1 MKDTIRR
8 CASVLLAAAVAVPV
22 TGAVAQ
28 DDSFLLEEIVVTA
41 QKREQ
46 NLQEVPV
53 AVTAYNAAVLQ
64 DSAIK
69 DMRDLATIAPSLV
82 SSQSQNSTTS
92 SFAIRGIGTS
102 AQNFGLESSV
112 GIYIDGVYRS
122 RQSSIINNLVDV
134 EAVEVLRGPQGTLF
148 GKNTPSGALTIRTV
162 APDHEQDGFFE
173 ATAGN
178 FGLTNVS
185 AAMNFSLVDEV
196 LAMRVTG
203 FSSTRDGYVDVIGIG
218 DDVVND
224 RDRFGGRVQFLWT
237 PNDKLEARLIW
248 DMAEIDE
255 VCCAAVTRLNNFQD
269 FEGNPGSDALL
280 QFGLGVPVVSAD
292 RFDDNVMALN
302 RLPLST
308 NEDSG
313 VSLELNYDFENAT
326 FTSISASRSFD
337 STDLIDADFSA
348 AQILTDENL
357 SDQSSF
363 SQEFRLTGEFG
374 QGNNYVV
381 GAYYFEQDLDNVST
395 LTGLAD
401 TSAVLNIPLT
411 DLIDGINAVSAATG
425 GALPL
430 VADSFPDGS
439 FATDDMRQEHESY
452 AVFAQADFALGDNW
466 ILTAGARYTDE
477 EKTLRSTF
485 LNSPL
490 GPAPDVAA
498 AVGVL
503 TGIGIWQVDPAAPGA
518 LDPTNPA
525 NQPTILGAFSPFY
538 VPSWG
543 FYLQPALAPQAS
555 GVDVLEDD
563 QVTGTIKLSY
573 MPNEDMMWYVSYG
586 TGYKSGGTNTDRIDP
601 FFAQIFQAETSTAIE
616 IGMKADIPDA
626 NMRVNVAIHDT
637 QVEDLQT
644 SAFSGNGFNLQNA
657 GDADTQGIE
666 IEAWWAPTENWDVQM
681 SYAYNTADFE
691 NFENGTCWVAT
702 PFQTGTPDPGQTDP
716 NIPVCDRSGGRVP
729 SNPEHSFYLGLDR
742 YFELTSTTGAFA
754 KLEYIHYSDTM
765 TDGNNDPLKLRPSF
779 DFVNLRA
786 GMDFDAWNA
795 QLAIWVRNLT
805 DENFYETVF
814 DVPIQDGKQN
824 AYPLEPRTWGI
835 TFRKD
840 FN

>member
-22 TGAVAQ
+22 SGALAQ
-28 DDSFLLEEIVVTA
+28 ENEYLLEEIVVTS

-53 AVTAYNAAVLQ
+53 AVTAYTTAVLQ

-92 SFAIRGIGTS
+92 SFSIRGIGTS
-102 AQNFGLESSV
+102 GQNFGLESSV

-122 RQSSIINNLVDV
+122 RQSSIINNLIDV

-148 GKNTPSGALTIRTV
+148 GKNTPSGALNIRTV
-162 APDHEQDGFFE
+162 APSHETDGFFE
-173 ATAGN
+173 AMAGN
-178 FGLTNVS
+178 FGLVNVS
-185 AAMNFSLVDEV
+185 GAMNFSLVPDV

-203 FSSTRDGYVDVIGIG
+203 FSGQRDGYVDVIGLG
-218 DDVVND
+218 DDVIND
-224 RDRFGGRVQFLWT
+224 RDRVGGKLQLLWT
-237 PNDKLEARLIW
+237 PNEQLEMRLIA
-248 DMAEIDE
+248 DTAEIDE

-269 FEGNPGSDALL
+269 FEGNPGSDFLL
-280 QFGLGVPVVSAD
+280 QFGLGVPVVPAS
-292 RFDDNVMALN
+292 RFEDNVMALN
-302 RLPLST
+302 SLPRST

-313 VSLELNYDFENAT
+313 VSLEINYDFDNVT
-326 FTSISASRSFD
+326 FTSISAARSFD
-337 STDLIDADFSA
+337 STDNIDADFSA
-348 AQILTDENL
+348 AEIITDENI
-357 SDQSSF
+357 SEQSSF

-381 GAYYFEQDLDNVST
+381 GAYYFEQDLDNLST
-395 LTGLAD
+395 ITGGVD
-401 TSAVLNIPLT
+401 TSPVLNIPAT

-425 GALPL
+425 GALPT
-430 VADSFPDGS
+430 VADSFPPGF
-439 FATDDMRQEHESY
+439 FATDDMKQEHESY
-452 AVFAQADFALGDNW
+452 AVFAQADFALGDSW

-503 TGIGIWQVDPAAPGA
+503 TGIGIWQVNPAAPGA
-518 LDPTNPA
+518 LDPTDPA
-525 NQPTILGAFSPFY
+525 NTPTILGAFSPFY
-538 VPSWG
+538 VEGWG
-543 FYLQPALAPQAS
+543 FYLQPALAPQGS
-555 GVDVLEDD
+555 GVDILDDD

-573 MPNEDMMWYVSYG
+573 MPNDDMMWYVSYG

-601 FFAQIFQAETSTAIE
+601 FFDQIFQAETSKAIE
-616 IGMKADIPDA
+616 IGLKADIPDA

-644 SAFSGNGFNLQNA
+644 SAFSVNGFNLQNA
-657 GDADTQGIE
+657 GDADTQGVE
-666 IEAWWAPTENWDVQM
+666 IEAWWSPNNDWDVQM
-681 SYAYNTADFE
+681 SYAYNIADFE

-716 NIPVCDRSGGRVP
+716 DIPVCDRSGGRVP
-729 SNPEHSFYLGLDR
+729 SNPEHSFYLGIDR
-742 YFELTSTTGAFA
+742 YFELTSTTNMFT

-765 TDGNNDPLKLRPSF
+765 TDGNNDPFKLRPSF
-779 DFVNLRA
+779 DFVNLHA
-786 GMDFDAWNA
+786 GMDFDQWNA
-795 QLAIWVRNLT
+795 TLAVWVRNLT
-805 DENFYETVF
+805 DERFFETVF

-824 AYPLEPRTWGI
+824 AYPYEPRTWGV
-835 TFRKD
+835 TFRKNFD
-840 FN
+840 